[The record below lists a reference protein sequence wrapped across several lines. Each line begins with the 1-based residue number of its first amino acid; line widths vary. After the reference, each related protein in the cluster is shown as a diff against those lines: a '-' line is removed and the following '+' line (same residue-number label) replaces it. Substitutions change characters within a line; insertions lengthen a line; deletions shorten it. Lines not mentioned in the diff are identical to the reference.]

1 LAFGHDLPARATPSP
16 RPGLHTA
23 PSAFERLA
31 TAVAANPGAAG
42 ARRSCELNMRWSKG
56 KCRLISISR
65 VPLVGRSRHLSR
77 RLIFNLDMGLDMKRA
92 LSGNGERL
100 STQIRA
106 LARQ

>member
-1 LAFGHDLPARATPSP
+1 
-16 RPGLHTA
+16 
-23 PSAFERLA
+23 
-31 TAVAANPGAAG
+31 
-42 ARRSCELNMRWSKG
+42 MRWSKG
-56 KCRLISISR
+56 KCRLISVST
-65 VPLVGRSRHLSR
+65 VPLVDRGTSQR

>member
-1 LAFGHDLPARATPSP
+1 MVEGEVQAHL
-16 RPGLHTA
+16 
-23 PSAFERLA
+23 
-31 TAVAANPGAAG
+31 V
-42 ARRSCELNMRWSKG
+42 
-56 KCRLISISR
+56 SR

-77 RLIFNLDMGLDMKRA
+77 RLIFNLDMGLDMKMA

>member
-1 LAFGHDLPARATPSP
+1 MVEGEVQAHL
-16 RPGLHTA
+16 GLY
-23 PSAFERLA
+23 
-31 TAVAANPGAAG
+31 GASG
-42 ARRSCELNMRWSKG
+42 CQ
-56 KCRLISISR
+56 
-65 VPLVGRSRHLSR
+65 RHLSR

>member
-1 LAFGHDLPARATPSP
+1 MVEGEVQAHL
-16 RPGLHTA
+16 GLY
-23 PSAFERLA
+23 
-31 TAVAANPGAAG
+31 GASG
-42 ARRSCELNMRWSKG
+42 CQRY
-56 KCRLISISR
+56 
-65 VPLVGRSRHLSR
+65 LSR